1 MSIRSITLAVAL
13 VSAWALLAPEQA
25 PSSSYEKGRKVA
37 ITIDDLPTA
46 SVTGNDIETA
56 ERVTRDLI
64 AALRRQ
70 KAAAIGFVNERK
82 LQPDGKLD
90 PRRVALLQ
98 QWLDAGLE
106 LGNHTF
112 SHPDLHRT
120 PLDEFQR
127 DVLAGERVTRKLVSA
142 AGKELR
148 FFRHPFLHTG
158 QSIDVKHSLEAFLQR
173 HGYRVAP
180 VTVDNYDYM
189 FAAAYDRAG
198 TRGDIGEQQ
207 KIVSTYLDYMES
219 VVGYYEQQSVTIVGR
234 EMAQTLLLHANAMN
248 AATFDALAAR
258 LVARGY
264 GFVTL
269 EEALRDPAYSLPDTY
284 VGAGGITWLHRW
296 ALTQGKRGA
305 VFAGEPIVPD
315 WIERAAR

>member
-1 MSIRSITLAVAL
+1 MSIRCITLAAAL
-13 VSAWALLAPEQA
+13 VSVWGIAATEQA
-25 PSSSYEKGRKVA
+25 PSSPNEKGRTIA
-37 ITIDDLPTA
+37 ITIDDLPTV
-46 SVTGNDIETA
+46 SVVSNDIDTA

-70 KAAAIGFVNERK
+70 KAPAIGFVNERK
-82 LQPDGKLD
+82 LQPDGRLD

-127 DVLAGERVTRKLVSA
+127 DVLAGERVTRKLMAA
-142 AGKELR
+142 AGKELT

-158 QSIDVKHSLEAFLQR
+158 QSIEVRRELEAFLEK

-180 VTVDNYDYM
+180 VTVDNSDYI

-198 TRGDIGEQQ
+198 TRGDVGEQR

-219 VVGYYEQQSVTIVGR
+219 VVGYYEQQSMTIVGR
-234 EMAQTLLLHANAMN
+234 EMVQTLLLHANAIN
-248 AATFDALAAR
+248 AATFDALGAR

-269 EEALRDPAYSLPDTY
+269 EEALRDPAYALPDAYT
-284 VGAGGITWLHRW
+284 GAGGITWLHRW

-305 VFAGEPIVPD
+305 VFAGEPLVPD

>member
-1 MSIRSITLAVAL
+1 MSMRSITLAAAL
-13 VSAWALLAPEQA
+13 VSVWGIAIEQA
-25 PSSSYEKGRKVA
+25 TSSSSEKERKIA
-37 ITIDDLPTA
+37 ITIDDLPTV
-46 SVTGNDIETA
+46 SVITNDIDTA

-70 KAAAIGFVNERK
+70 NAPAIGFVNERK
-82 LQPDGKLD
+82 LQPDGKID

-127 DVLAGERVTRKLVSA
+127 DVLAGERITRKLMA
-142 AGKELR
+142 GAGKELT

-158 QSIDVKHSLEAFLQR
+158 QSIEVKRELDAFLQK
-173 HGYRVAP
+173 HGYQVAP
-180 VTVDNYDYM
+180 VTVDNSDYI

-198 TRGDIGEQQ
+198 TRGDVGEQR

-234 EMAQTLLLHANAMN
+234 EMAQTLLLHANAIN
-248 AATFDALAAR
+248 AATFDALGAR
-258 LVARGY
+258 LAARGY

-269 EEALRDPAYSLPDTY
+269 EEALRDAAYSLPDTY
-284 VGAGGITWLHRW
+284 AGAGGITWLHRW
-296 ALTQGKRGA
+296 ALTQGKPGA